1 MSSKIWRATGEY
13 RKERRTYTFAMEM
26 LALKEEHVR
35 EHVYSDIGS
44 RHRVK
49 RRQIEFKEVKELQ
62 PEEVTDV
69 DLRKV
74 LGLESEV

>member
-1 MSSKIWRATGEY
+1 MSSKIWRATGQY
-13 RKERRTYTFAMEM
+13 RKERRTYTFTFEM

-35 EHVYSDIGS
+35 EHVYSEIGS

-49 RRQIEFKEVKELQ
+49 RRQLEFEEVKEIQ
-62 PEEVTDV
+62 PSEVTDV
-69 DLRKV
+69 DLRKT